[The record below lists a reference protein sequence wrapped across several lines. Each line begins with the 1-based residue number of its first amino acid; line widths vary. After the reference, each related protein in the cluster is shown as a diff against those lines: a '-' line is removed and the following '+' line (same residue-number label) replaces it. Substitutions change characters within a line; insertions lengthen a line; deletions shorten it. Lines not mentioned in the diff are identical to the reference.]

1 MATDGN
7 FVQPAIPKL
16 NEHYDHWAMLMENFL
31 RSKEYWNLID
41 PGIPKHA
48 AEAELTEN
56 EKKTVEELKL
66 KDLKVKNYL
75 FQAID
80 RAVLETILKK
90 ETSKEIWDS
99 LKQKYQGTARVK
111 RAQLQALR
119 REWEILQMKN
129 GESVNDYFARTL
141 TIANKMRM
149 YGERVS
155 DLNVI
160 EKILRSMTSRYDY
173 VVCSIEESHD
183 LDTMT
188 VDELQSSLLVHEQR
202 INGHNAQ
209 DEQVLKV
216 AQDETGARRGRG
228 RGVFR
233 GGNVQGRGRGR
244 GGRYVDKT
252 MIECYHCHDFGH
264 FQYECPKKPQDSKAN
279 YVEVDEEAVLL
290 MAQLSSDGKSN
301 PQDMWFIDSGCSNHM
316 TGRKDWFSSFDFS
329 FSDEVKLGN
338 NYSPKVAGKGTVKLL
353 INGVV
358 HLVRDVFYVPE
369 LKNNLFSVG
378 QLQEKGLTVE
388 MKQNKCRV
396 FQEKGIIFETSMTTN
411 RMFAVYVKSGVSQ
424 PCFQVSS
431 VPPAEV
437 WHSRYG
443 HLSYSGLKTLLE
455 FNMVKGLPSLTP
467 PTHLCEHCLK
477 GKHQRDPFPR

>member
-1 MATDGN
+1 MLTSGIRVRCIASKEKQQTSIMATTTDGN

-16 NEHYDHWAMLMENFL
+16 SEHYDHWVMLMENFL

-41 PGIPKHA
+41 PGIPQHA
-48 AEAELTEN
+48 DGTVLTEN
-56 EKKTVEELKL
+56 EKKTVNELKL

-80 RAVLETILKK
+80 RSVLETILKK

-149 YGERVS
+149 YGEQMS
-155 DLNVI
+155 DLTVV

-173 VVCSIEESHD
+173 VVCSIEESHV
-183 LDTMT
+183 LDSMT

-202 INGHNAQ
+202 MNGHNSHE
-209 DEQVLKV
+209 EQVLKV
-216 AQDETGARRGRG
+216 TRDETNTGRGRG
-228 RGVFR
+228 RGDFR
-233 GGNVQGRGRGR
+233 SGFARGRGR
-244 GGRYVDKT
+244 GGRQRVDKAAV
-252 MIECYHCHDFGH
+252 ECYYCHEFGH
-264 FQYECPKKPQDSKAN
+264 FQYECPKKPQDNIAN
-279 YVEVDEEAVLL
+279 YVETNEEAVLL
-290 MAQLSSDGKSN
+290 MAQLSSEGKSN
-301 PQDMWFIDSGCSNHM
+301 TQDMWFIDSGCSNHM
-316 TGRKDWFSSFDFS
+316 TGRKDWFSSIDES

-338 NYSPKVAGKGTVKLL
+338 NYALKVCGKGMVKLL

-358 HLVRDVFYVPE
+358 HFLNDVFYVPE

-378 QLQEKGLTVE
+378 QLLERGLTVE

-396 FQEKGIIFETSMTTN
+396 FK
-411 RMFAVYVKSGVSQ
+411 
-424 PCFQVSS
+424 
-431 VPPAEV
+431 
-437 WHSRYG
+437 
-443 HLSYSGLKTLLE
+443 
-455 FNMVKGLPSLTP
+455 
-467 PTHLCEHCLK
+467 
-477 GKHQRDPFPR
+477 